1 MKQQGSSSPSKANFT
16 TEDLNSS
23 EEEETSIIEFNKTIV
38 RIINEL
44 KEEI

>member
-1 MKQQGSSSPSKANFT
+1 MKQQGNIFPSKANFT